1 MRKSI
6 DKHIRITAAENEDW
20 KRKAELTC
28 MTESALIRMLMKGF
42 VPKEQPDERFYEY
55 MNQLSAIGNN
65 VNQLAQKANSLNF
78 IDAPM
83 LHKEVEAWRQFR
95 AELERR
101 FLYPD
106 KSETKWQ

>member
-1 MRKSI
+1 MRKSV

-28 MTESALIRMLMKGF
+28 MTESAMIRMLMKGF
-42 VPKEQPDERFYEY
+42 VPKSQPDERFYEY
-55 MNQLSAIGNN
+55 MNQLASISNN
-65 VNQLAQKANSLNF
+65 INQLVRKANALNF
-78 IDAPM
+78 IDAPI
-83 LHKEVEAWRQFR
+83 LNKEVEAWRNFR

-106 KSETKWQ
+106 KSEIKWQ